1 MRATRNWGLIRSG
14 ETFEALA
21 TTLISFEDP
30 NSRLFGR
37 RGRDGGQDARSG
49 DGKTVYQAKHHQS
62 PTAAKAIADAKA
74 EAVNVAKYRKV
85 KHPRH
90 AQWKGVKNWV
100 LVTNASFN
108 PTDDQ
113 IWKDDVVPLFAKLG
127 LTATYWEEATLD
139 GYLDKHPEVDRSFF
153 QGQSRIFLSPA
164 EACLEVASIDGFVGR
179 AELAPYVGREADL
192 AELDAFLASEKTFLQ
207 VHAAGGI
214 GKTRFLLEGA
224 CQVAAQGQW
233 QGLWANVQSMAA
245 SSNWFD
251 AVVPERPTLLIVDE
265 PDDERL
271 VQRLQEQLGGRVG
284 RAQQW
289 RIAMAVRSAN
299 DPILRALQDPKRK
312 HRVQELLLKPLARK
326 ECEEMCSKLMET
338 GRLATAPL
346 TWRNDVANAL
356 ASRFDGYPIWLSL
369 AIHLLEKDGS
379 LANLPDNAGSLCRK
393 YLGEVLDGGDGRK
406 ELLPVLRWVALLG
419 PVNREDK
426 SQLEHLA
433 ERAGGAGVDAV
444 EQALMRLTSTRLLRR
459 WGARDRLVDVKPDVL
474 RDFLVRDWLCEERD
488 YGDQPY
494 VPSAAA
500 RVLVDELTKSMMFD
514 RSGPREERM
523 LAALARTDFMLRHG
537 DNPPRLGAPLFVALN
552 TALPGMTPSQR
563 IAVVEKLQE
572 VGAYYPQDV
581 LGLLRRLRLE
591 VAADETVQFYQRS
604 RRYSQSDVVLKLAGA
619 HQKVARGILTDEQRG
634 LVVGELL
641 ELYVEEARV
650 APALKYGL
658 PNDGR
663 RAADVA
669 RNLLENGPGYVH
681 EFGDVAADVVLDRL
695 STSALAQSGALEMKA
710 IETLVK
716 HLCHVQRHQTWSD
729 GPKLHFGAHHLHS
742 NHPNMVGRARVLKR
756 IRCILEDREEI
767 DEKARVALWNM
778 LSEAHTGLNYARGQ
792 VGPKH
797 KKYSSELSSWLVD
810 DLMWVKSVLAS
821 GRLSMRELRAA
832 RRVWHWHAEH
842 GEGRCHA
849 IAKEVEKFYRA
860 NPVVDLFE
868 SLTSWD
874 DMQATQAKV
883 ESKAKALASGTT
895 ADLETFLADAEGFLG
910 PEDMRRVNSV
920 AYALGRGAI
929 ERVPIRRFL
938 VRELRTGERTSARY
952 SFVLSA
958 VHAWVHAQR
967 REDQNRAAKL
977 VEELLNLCGEEK
989 KLELLRM
996 FYGGSPSPP
1005 AELITS
1011 KAECGL
1017 VRGYQELF
1025 IKHGAISDFVRGTL
1039 WGMQHDWPGLKTC
1052 IEQAFTDAREQR
1064 SEAMAVLIDELQEIL
1079 CREDEWSPPDDLL
1092 RWLWDQVVATPD
1104 FDHFKYNH
1112 GWNLDQIVGKL
1123 GKVPITWLPEAL
1135 RIRAAQPDDEDLGRT
1150 DSPSCLLPL
1159 LAPLS
1164 EETVGDLD
1172 VQDAVAKLCALLVE
1186 TPLMRHWLPELLARL
1201 DPLGLE
1207 VPHRIAAMAEQAS
1220 LESTLRPFCKVALYY
1235 GVGTPAW
1242 RRVARTAFQ
1251 TAASFSKEERED
1263 VYDSVSET
1271 GRMSWQSEV
1280 GKVPQIF
1287 IDAVEAAE
1295 RGLTEETEDI
1305 FVPFWRWRLERK
1317 KDELRRQEEDLKEE
1331 VWD

>member
-1 MRATRNWGLIRSG
+1 MRAARNWGLIRSG

-21 TTLISFEDP
+21 TTLVFFEYPDA
-30 NSRLFGR
+30 RLFGR

-49 DGKTVYQAKHHQS
+49 DGTTVYQAKHHQA

-90 AQWKGVKNWV
+90 AQWKGVTNWV

-108 PTDDQ
+108 PTDQETWEDE
-113 IWKDDVVPLFAKLG
+113 VAPLFSKLG

-139 GYLDKHPEVDRSFF
+139 GYLDKHPEVDRAFF
-153 QGQSRIFLSPA
+153 QSENRIFLSPA
-164 EACLEVASIDGFVGR
+164 EACLQVVDADGFMGR
-179 AELAPYVGREADL
+179 AELGPYVGRETDL
-192 AELDAFLASEKTFLQ
+192 TELDAFLVGDKSFLQ

-224 CQVAAQGQW
+224 CQIAAEGKW
-233 QGLWANVQSMAA
+233 QVLWANVQSMAA
-245 SSNWFD
+245 SSTWFD

-289 RIAMAVRSAN
+289 KIAIAVRSAN

-338 GRLATAPL
+338 GGLANTSQH
-346 TWRNDVANAL
+346 WRNETAKAL
-356 ASRFDGYPIWLSL
+356 AVRFDGYPIWLSL
-369 AIHLLEKDGS
+369 AIQLLEKDGS
-379 LANLPDNAGSLCRK
+379 LASLPDNASSLCRK
-393 YLGEVLDGGDGRK
+393 YLSEVLEGGDGRK
-406 ELLPVLRWVALLG
+406 ELLPVLRWAALLG
-419 PVNREDK
+419 PINREDK
-426 SQLEHLA
+426 SQLEHLGD
-433 ERAGGAGVDAV
+433 RAGCAGVDAV
-444 EQALMRLTSTRLLRR
+444 EQALMRLTSARLLRK

-488 YGDQPY
+488 YGNQPY

-500 RVLVDELTKSMMFD
+500 RALVDELTKSMMFD
-514 RSGPREERM
+514 GAGPREERM

-581 LGLLRRLRLE
+581 LGFLRRLRLE

-604 RRYSQSDVVLKLAGA
+604 RRYSQSEVVLKLAGA

-634 LVVGELL
+634 LVVVELL
-641 ELYVEEARV
+641 ELYVQEAIFG
-650 APALKYGL
+650 PTLKHGL

-663 RAADVA
+663 RAADTA
-669 RNLLENGPGYVH
+669 RALLENGPGFIH
-681 EFGDVAADVVLDRL
+681 EFGDVVADVVLARL
-695 STSALAQSGALEMKA
+695 SASGLPQCGALEMKA
-710 IETLVK
+710 IGALVK

-729 GPKLHFGAHHLHS
+729 GPTLHFGAHHLHS

-821 GRLSMRELRAA
+821 GRLSMRELRVA

-842 GEGRCHA
+842 GKGKCHA
-849 IAKEVEKFYRA
+849 IAKELEKVYRA

-868 SLTSWD
+868 RLTNWD
-874 DMQATQAKV
+874 DIRATLAIV
-883 ESKAKALASGTT
+883 ELKAKELNS
-895 ADLETFLADAEGFLG
+895 LADIEGFLDDAESLLG
-910 PEDMRRVNSV
+910 SEEMTRVHSI
-920 AYALGRGAI
+920 ASALGRAAM
-929 ERVPIRRFL
+929 ERVPVRRFL
-938 VRELRTGERTSARY
+938 VRELWAGERTSARH

-989 KLELLRM
+989 KLELLRI

-1005 AELITS
+1005 AELTTS
-1011 KAECGL
+1011 KAECEL

-1025 IKHGAISDFVRGTL
+1025 IRHGAVSDFVRCTL
-1039 WGMQHDWPGLKTC
+1039 WGMQHDWLGLKTC
-1052 IEQAFTDAREQR
+1052 IEQAFTDAGEQR

-1092 RWLWDQVVATPD
+1092 RWLWGQVVATPD
-1104 FDHFKYNH
+1104 FDHLKYNH
-1112 GWNLDQIVGKL
+1112 GWHLDQIVGKL

-1135 RIRAAQPDDEDLGRT
+1135 RIRADQSDDEDSGRT
-1150 DSPSCLLPL
+1150 GTCQRFRDS
-1159 LAPLS
+1159 
-1164 EETVGDLD
+1164 G
-1172 VQDAVAKLCALLVE
+1172 
-1186 TPLMRHWLPELLARL
+1186 
-1201 DPLGLE
+1201 GL
-1207 VPHRIAAMAEQAS
+1207 ISM
-1220 LESTLRPFCKVALYY
+1220 
-1235 GVGTPAW
+1235 
-1242 RRVARTAFQ
+1242 
-1251 TAASFSKEERED
+1251 SKELR
-1263 VYDSVSET
+1263 
-1271 GRMSWQSEV
+1271 
-1280 GKVPQIF
+1280 
-1287 IDAVEAAE
+1287 AEAAQ
-1295 RGLTEETEDI
+1295 
-1305 FVPFWRWRLERK
+1305 
-1317 KDELRRQEEDLKEE
+1317 RRAG
-1331 VWD
+1331 